1 MLDRQS
7 FIPLVTPIPYT
18 TDKAYQYR
26 IKRSREVVYG
36 SSGLTDRLL
45 FLDQLNAP
53 LYDRDSQPR
62 YFEQTLRSSQRS
74 IRSDSD
80 PVPLMGL
87 DELNAPK
94 PHDTTSSSYNIQ
106 PYTSPRSGDG
116 SLANSTSKD
125 AAAGVTTQTTA
136 HNTVPTRAQSS
147 ASITDTGSSSSG
159 GFFDFFKKVTSTGSK
174 TTSTTT
180 NDNNSGGKRTSKG
193 KSNNNTTNNNNNNDK
208 QKQKD
213 VIVIKATFPIKS
225 KSNNSDDDDDD
236 VVLDEV
242 DVSQAN
248 AIYYTPTTASPLPL
262 FSSRN
267 VAIVVGENGFGR
279 IVTCGFWD
287 NSIRVHALDL
297 SKEIAVNCQNNSSA
311 FTCVQYGSNG
321 SSTFVTGSGDG
332 LCRVWVLEKPEVA
345 SAFASQ
351 VKFDSAILG
360 SRERTL
366 VPTLSSDDGA
376 MLVCAHILW
385 GHDSAITALSFNSEL
400 QLVLSGSSS
409 GLLCIHSVRNGA
421 FVRSIDRLKGHSID
435 VVLLASCGYVVA
447 HTGDG
452 RQIHLFWINGTHIRS
467 IEVAN
472 R

>member
-1 MLDRQS
+1 M
-7 FIPLVTPIPYT
+7 
-18 TDKAYQYR
+18 
-26 IKRSREVVYG
+26 
-36 SSGLTDRLL
+36 TDRLL

-87 DELNAPK
+87 DEVHSPK
-94 PHDTTSSSYNIQ
+94 LHDTSYNIQ
-106 PYTSPRSGDG
+106 PYISPRSGDS
-116 SLANSTSKD
+116 SLVNSTSKD
-125 AAAGVTTQTTA
+125 ASTGASTTTSTTTIHTTGA
-136 HNTVPTRAQSS
+136 TATRPQSS
-147 ASITDTGSSSSG
+147 TSVTGTGTASS
-159 GFFDFFKKVTSTGSK
+159 GFFDFIKKVTSTGSK
-174 TTSTTT
+174 TSRT
-180 NDNNSGGKRTSKG
+180 DNNDS
-193 KSNNNTTNNNNNNDK
+193 KSNRNSKNNTNTTTNNNNNYT

-213 VIVIKATFPIKS
+213 VIIMKSTFPIKS
-225 KSNNSDDDDDD
+225 KSNNNDDDDD

-242 DVSQAN
+242 DTSQAN
-248 AIYYTPTTASPLPL
+248 AIYYNTTTALPLPL

-297 SKEIAVNCQNNSSA
+297 SKEIAVNCQNNSST
-311 FTCVQYGSNG
+311 FTCVQYGSSG

-345 SAFASQ
+345 GAFASQ
-351 VKFDSAILG
+351 VKFDSTILG

-366 VPTLSSDDGA
+366 VPTLSSEDGA
-376 MLVCAHILW
+376 MLVCAHVLW
-385 GHDSAITALSFNSEL
+385 GHDSAITALSFSAEL

-435 VVLLASCGYVVA
+435 VVLLASSGYVVA
-447 HTGDG
+447 HSWDD

-467 IEVAN
+467 IEVST
-472 R
+472 RYDIIIPQYCHLLCYK